1 MRPRS
6 AATPFSGILFATI
19 LATVAVL
26 LATLVAAPLAGAE
39 TIILYGPDELPPPL
53 PEPAYSKATQP
64 PLARAAAMTPGS
76 VFIIPY
82 YEANTV
88 DPLAEAALM
97 SIRAEEG
104 ASPEIEFYPA
114 SEDEPIYLVKTVDLA
129 AKEMWTAN
137 LRDQLAGVPGVPSG
151 VVRGWVGV
159 ISTNPVSVDSFQI
172 FPSEAF
178 ATGANAFKFADLC
191 ETWRVRFLIGGGF
204 SGGTQ
209 IMLFALDPH
218 GDASG
223 TEPHTFEGQVYG
235 EDGELINSFTI
246 RTGDNTALYPASELV
261 LPGHNFGS
269 IDVQVLSPNG
279 GYAAAIHD
287 ASGLYSAGLRGYCLD
302 SDTSP

>member
-6 AATPFSGILFATI
+6 AASSGIPVATI

-26 LATLVAAPLAGAE
+26 LATLVAAPPAGAE

-53 PEPAYSKATQP
+53 PERTFSDAARP
-64 PLARAAAMTPGS
+64 PLARAASMTPGS
-76 VFIIPY
+76 IFIIPY
-82 YEANTV
+82 YEVSTI
-88 DPLAEAALM
+88 DPLAEVALM

-114 SEDEPIYLVKTVDLA
+114 AEDEPIYLTKVVDLA

-151 VVRGWVGV
+151 VVTGWIGV
-159 ISTNPVSVDSFQI
+159 VSTNPVSVDSFQI

-191 ETWRVRFLIGGGF
+191 ESWRVRFLIGGGF

-209 IMLFALDPH
+209 IMLFALDPQG
-218 GDASG
+218 GDSS
-223 TEPHTFEGQVYG
+223 TDPPTFEGEVYD
-235 EDGELINSFTI
+235 EDGNLL
-246 RTGDNTALYPASELV
+246 NTFAVWTSENTRLRPASGFVAGDE
-261 LPGHNFGS
+261 NFGS
-269 IDVQVLSPNG
+269 IDVRVLSPNG
-279 GYAAAIHD
+279 GYAAATHD
-287 ASGLYSAGLRGYCLD
+287 ASGLYSAGLKGYCLD